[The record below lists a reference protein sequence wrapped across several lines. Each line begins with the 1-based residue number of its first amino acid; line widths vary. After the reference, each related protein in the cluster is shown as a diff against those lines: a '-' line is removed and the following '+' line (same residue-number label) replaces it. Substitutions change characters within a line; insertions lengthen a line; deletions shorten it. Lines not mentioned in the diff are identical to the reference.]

1 MDLDQQEHYS
11 YINVDSRNC
20 EFWVVNQC
28 VTFCLMWHLNLQ
40 KFKDLYIET
49 APNSDIL
56 TTNLQK
62 NQTEMTT

>member
-20 EFWVVNQC
+20 GLWVVNQC
-28 VTFCLMWHLNLQ
+28 VTLCLMCHLNLQ